1 MNKIIATVLLAAS
14 LATADVCQDIYTN
27 EDEFTG
33 EITQRNPFDFTSS
46 LNPIAIYKHIRGGS
60 AVYSL
65 ILSVKG
71 SDNYSRLKNVDVKFF
86 DGTVYSFKNAEV
98 NARYSDG
105 WNYSTM
111 ITLTREQFSIFKSKN
126 IQKYRL
132 SIYSREVGP
141 EESAT
146 FKGFVNCL

>member
-1 MNKIIATVLLAAS
+1 MITAILLAAS
-14 LATADVCQDIYTN
+14 LATADICHGIETT
-27 EDEFTG
+27 EDDFTG
-33 EITQRNPFDFTSS
+33 EITQRNSFDFVSS
-46 LNPIAIYKHIRGGS
+46 MNPIAIYKHVRGGS
-60 AVYSL
+60 AIYSL

-71 SDNYSRLKNVDVKFF
+71 SDSYSRLKNVDIKFS
-86 DGTVYSFKNAEV
+86 DGTVYRFENADV
-98 NARYSDG
+98 SARYSDG

-111 ITLTREQFSIFKSKN
+111 VTLTREQFLMLKNKN

-141 EESAT
+141 EEAAV